1 MATTDVTIPY
11 EILVRF
17 DTTGAIAG
25 AHYQTR
31 RVVTVDGTQLVD
43 QVGEA
48 QSLDIASAGDGR
60 TTLQSVLGDALTSA
74 LANVATLTTS
84 AQAAQDQI
92 ASLQAQIAAL
102 TAAEHHLT

>member
-17 DTTGAIAG
+17 DTAGAISG

-31 RVVTVDGTQLVD
+31 RVVTVDGVQLVD

-48 QSLDIASAGDGR
+48 QSLDIANAGDGR

-74 LANVATLTTS
+74 LASNATLT
-84 AQAAQDQI
+84 AATEAATAEI
-92 ASLQAQIAAL
+92 ADLHAQIAAL
-102 TAAEHHLT
+102 TASAQKPA